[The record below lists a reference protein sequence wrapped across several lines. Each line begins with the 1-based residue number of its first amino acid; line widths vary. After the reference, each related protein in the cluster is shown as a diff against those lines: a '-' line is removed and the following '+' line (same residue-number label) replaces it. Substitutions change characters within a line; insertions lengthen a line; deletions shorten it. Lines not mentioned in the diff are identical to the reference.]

1 MPGNGMTIP
10 AATMRPSV
18 SPQSEHTDGWQ
29 AMLELSLQ
37 KINGKTCLLPQQRL
51 GPLTVQRPFYPEG
64 DVCHVYVL
72 HPPGG
77 VVGGDRLKLAINARP
92 GSHGL
97 ITTPGASKFYR
108 SAGNTAQLHQ
118 HFNVAEDA
126 MLEFLPLESI
136 YYPAT
141 ELSSKISVSLHAT
154 AKFAAWEIHCFG
166 LPVNNED
173 FTAGN
178 VLLNTAVTVDG
189 RLLLHDKLKIDSFEL
204 GRASGLRGNS
214 VYGSFV
220 VYSQMI
226 SATLLE
232 TLRSVQAESGIA
244 GVSCVEPGLLVAR
257 YLGDS
262 TEHAQNYFRKLWQ
275 ILRPAALGLD
285 ACAPRIWNT

>member
-1 MPGNGMTIP
+1 MTAP
-10 AATMRPSV
+10 VATMRS
-18 SPQSEHTDGWQ
+18 SAATQSRDDDCWQ
-29 AMLELSLQ
+29 AILELSLQ

-64 DVCHVYVL
+64 EVCHVYVL

-77 VVGGDRLKLAINARP
+77 VVGGDRLKLAINARA

-108 SAGNTAQLHQ
+108 SAGKTAQLHQ
-118 HFNVAEDA
+118 QFNVAEDA
-126 MLEFLPLESI
+126 ILEFLPLESI
-136 YYPAT
+136 YFPAT
-141 ELSSKISVSLHAT
+141 ELSSKISVNLQAT
-154 AKFAAWEIHCFG
+154 SKFAAWEIHCFG

-173 FTAGN
+173 FKAGN
-178 VLLNTAVTVDG
+178 VLLNTAVTVGG

-204 GRASGLRGNS
+204 GRVSGLRGNR

-220 VYSQMI
+220 VFSQMI
-226 SATLLE
+226 SASLLD
-232 TLRSVQAESGIA
+232 TLRSVQAERGIA

-262 TEHAQNYFRKLWQ
+262 TEHAQIYFRKLWQ
-275 ILRPAALGLD
+275 MLRPVALGLD

>member
-1 MPGNGMTIP
+1 
-10 AATMRPSV
+10 MRSSV
-18 SPQSEHTDGWQ
+18 STENNHADGWQ
-29 AMLELSLQ
+29 ALLELSLQ
-37 KINGKTCLLPQQRL
+37 KINGKTCLVPQQRL

-64 DVCHVYVL
+64 EVCHVYVL

-108 SAGNTAQLHQ
+108 SAGKTAQLHQ
-118 HFNVAEDA
+118 QFNVAEDA
-126 MLEFLPLESI
+126 LLEFLPLESI
-136 YYPAT
+136 YFPAT
-141 ELSSKISVSLHAT
+141 ELSSKISIDLHAT

-166 LPVNNED
+166 LPANNEN

-178 VLLNTAVTVDG
+178 VLLNTEVKVDG
-189 RLLLHDKLKIDSFEL
+189 KLLLHDRLKIDSLEL
-204 GRASGLRGNS
+204 ARASGLRGNQ

-220 VYSQMI
+220 IYSQTI
-226 SATLLE
+226 NKVLLDK
-232 TLRSVQAESGIA
+232 LQSVQVVSGIA
-244 GVSCVEPGLLVAR
+244 GVSCVETGLLVAR

-262 TEHAQNYFRKLWQ
+262 TEHAQSYFRMLWQ
-275 ILRPAALGLD
+275 VLRPVALGLE

>member
-1 MPGNGMTIP
+1 MTIP
-10 AATMRPSV
+10 AATMQSSV
-18 SPQSEHTDGWQ
+18 SPQSKHADGWQ
-29 AMLELSLQ
+29 AMLELNLQ
-37 KINGKTCLLPQQRL
+37 KINSKTCLLPQQRL

-77 VVGGDRLKLAINARP
+77 VVGGDRLKLAVNARP

-97 ITTPGASKFYR
+97 ITTPGAGKFYR
-108 SAGNTAQLHQ
+108 SAGKTAQLQ
-118 HFNVAEDA
+118 QQFNVAENA
-126 MLEFLPLESI
+126 VLEFLPLESI
-136 YYPAT
+136 YFPAT
-141 ELSSKISVSLHAT
+141 ELSSKISVNLQAT
-154 AKFAAWEIHCFG
+154 SKFASWEVHCFG

-178 VLLNTAVTVDG
+178 VLLNTEVTVDG
-189 RLLLHDKLKIDSFEL
+189 KLLLHDKLKIDSFAL
-204 GRASGLRGNS
+204 GRASGLRGNR

-226 SATLLE
+226 SDALLD
-232 TLRSVQAESGIA
+232 TMQSLQVESGIA
-244 GVSCVEPGLLVAR
+244 GVSRVEPGLLVAR

-262 TEHAQNYFRKLWQ
+262 TEHAQRYFRKLWQ
-275 ILRPAALGLD
+275 MLRPIALGLD

>member
-1 MPGNGMTIP
+1 
-10 AATMRPSV
+10 MRSSV
-18 SPQSEHTDGWQ
+18 STENNHADGWQ
-29 AMLELSLQ
+29 ALLELSLQ

-64 DVCHVYVL
+64 EVCHVYVL

-97 ITTPGASKFYR
+97 VTTPGASKFYR
-108 SAGNTAQLHQ
+108 SAGKTAQLHQ
-118 HFNVAEDA
+118 QFNVAEDA

-136 YYPAT
+136 YFPAT
-141 ELSSKISVSLHAT
+141 ELTSKICVNLHAT

-166 LPVNNED
+166 LPTNNED

-178 VLLNTAVTVDG
+178 VLLNTELIIDG
-189 RLLLHDKLKIDSFEL
+189 KLLIHDKLKIDSFEQN
-204 GRASGLRGNS
+204 RVSGLRGNR

-220 VYSQMI
+220 IYSQLI
-226 SATLLE
+226 TGALLGS
-232 TLRSVQAESGIA
+232 LQSLQAESGMA
-244 GVSCVEPGLLVAR
+244 GVTCVEPGVLVAR

-262 TEHAQNYFRKLWQ
+262 TEHAQTYFRKLWQ
-275 ILRPAALGLD
+275 ILRPAALGLE
-285 ACAPRIWNT
+285 ACVPRIWNT

>member
-1 MPGNGMTIP
+1 
-10 AATMRPSV
+10 MRSSV
-18 SPQSEHTDGWQ
+18 STENNHADGWQ
-29 AMLELSLQ
+29 ALLELSLQ

-64 DVCHVYVL
+64 EVCHVYVL

-97 ITTPGASKFYR
+97 VTTPGASKFYR
-108 SAGNTAQLHQ
+108 SAGKTAQLHQ
-118 HFNVAEDA
+118 QFNVAEDA

-136 YYPAT
+136 YFPAT
-141 ELSSKISVSLHAT
+141 ELTSKICVNLHAT

-166 LPVNNED
+166 LPTNNED

-178 VLLNTAVTVDG
+178 VLLNTELIIDG
-189 RLLLHDKLKIDSFEL
+189 KLLIHDKLKIDSFEQN
-204 GRASGLRGNS
+204 RVSGLRGNR

-220 VYSQMI
+220 IYSQLI
-226 SATLLE
+226 TGALLGS
-232 TLRSVQAESGIA
+232 LQSLQAESGMA
-244 GVSCVEPGLLVAR
+244 GVTCVEPGVLVAR

-262 TEHAQNYFRKLWQ
+262 TEHAQSYFRKLWQ
-275 ILRPAALGLD
+275 ILRPAAFGLD